1 MTNETL
7 PLAYDEVMQQTY
19 NQPQPIFHKNH
30 ETGKEDFTLC
40 RCYNFQMMY
49 LNMHLCMNY

>member
-19 NQPQPIFHKNH
+19 NQPQPIFHKIMKLVKKILLYAVV
-30 ETGKEDFTLC
+30 TIF
-40 RCYNFQMMY
+40 R
-49 LNMHLCMNY
+49 